1 MVHVIIPTIL
11 DNIVIWAIGIGNLT
25 LVHNI
30 NQTTLEML
38 LHPNSTNYS
47 ILYYKVKLKQLIYE
61 EWKLQN

>member
-30 NQTTLEML
+30 NQPTLKML
-38 LHPNSTNYS
+38 LHPNSTNYT
-47 ILYYKVKLKQLIYE
+47 IFYCKVKLKQLIYE

>member
-30 NQTTLEML
+30 NQTTLKML

-47 ILYYKVKLKQLIYE
+47 ILYYKL
-61 EWKLQN
+61 NSSN

>member
-30 NQTTLEML
+30 NQTTLEIAIA
-38 LHPNSTNYS
+38 P
-47 ILYYKVKLKQLIYE
+47 
-61 EWKLQN
+61 